1 MALHSFV
8 LRFASAVIMLAC
20 FTAEPRRV
28 HAQSYPNKT
37 IKLVVPFGPGGPTDV
52 AARVVSQVVQSS
64 LGQSVVIENRAGA
77 GGATGSRSV
86 ATAEPDGYTLLIGT
100 SATLG
105 VVPALMKN
113 PGYDPIKSF
122 VPVAKIFDSTTVVVV
137 PINFPANTIQEFV
150 AYAKANSGKLSYAS
164 AGAGNQTQLAAE
176 LFKSKAGI
184 EMVHVPY
191 KSGAEMV
198 TSILSEQTQVAFPDI
213 SILLPLIREK
223 KLKALAVTSARR
235 NAQLPDVP
243 TMIESGIPDF
253 VLTFWTG
260 IIAPAGT
267 PEAAVNAL
275 NSAVVNGLKTESVRE
290 TLARVGAEAT
300 PGTPQEFG
308 AFIASEAQKWASVAR
323 TAGIQPE

>member
-1 MALHSFV
+1 MPKLPFDTLRDFV
-8 LRFASAVIMLAC
+8 AVGQA
-20 FTAEPRRV
+20 V
-28 HAQSYPNKT
+28 SSPNL
-37 IKLVVPFGPGGPTDV
+37 LVAHPSIPV
-52 AARVVSQVVQSS
+52 
-64 LGQSVVIENRAGA
+64 
-77 GGATGSRSV
+77 RSV
-86 ATAEPDGYTLLIGT
+86 RELVQL
-100 SATLG
+100 
-105 VVPALMKN
+105 
-113 PGYDPIKSF
+113 
-122 VPVAKIFDSTTVVVV
+122 
-137 PINFPANTIQEFV
+137 
-150 AYAKANSGKLSYAS
+150 AKAKPGALSYGAAS
-164 AGAGNQTQLAAE
+164 IGSTNHLAAE

-267 PEAAVNAL
+267 PAAAVSAL

>member
-1 MALHSFV
+1 
-8 LRFASAVIMLAC
+8 ML
-20 FTAEPRRV
+20 FR
-28 HAQSYPNKT
+28 
-37 IKLVVPFGPGGPTDV
+37 
-52 AARVVSQVVQSS
+52 
-64 LGQSVVIENRAGA
+64 
-77 GGATGSRSV
+77 
-86 ATAEPDGYTLLIGT
+86 
-100 SATLG
+100 
-105 VVPALMKN
+105 
-113 PGYDPIKSF
+113 
-122 VPVAKIFDSTTVVVV
+122 
-137 PINFPANTIQEFV
+137 
-150 AYAKANSGKLSYAS
+150 
-164 AGAGNQTQLAAE
+164 
-176 LFKSKAGI
+176 
-184 EMVHVPY
+184 
-191 KSGAEMV
+191 SGAEMV